1 MQALMTA
8 IVTWLSVN
16 FGLPADYHHPLVK
29 FVPPAEI
36 ASLRNSAPRTGR
48 PAAHHLLAPGFADD
62 VIAVYDDRGSAIL
75 LQVAWTGVTPAELS
89 ILVHEMVHHLQDRAG
104 AAFACPA
111 ERERLAYA
119 AQDKWLGLF
128 GKSLETEFGI
138 DAMTLLV
145 RTTCA
150 Y

>member
-1 MQALMTA
+1 MTA

-16 FGLPADYHHPLVK
+16 FGLPADYQHPLVR

-36 ASLRNSAPRTGR
+36 ASLRNAAPETGR
-48 PAAHHLLAPGFADD
+48 PAGHHLLAPGSADD
-62 VIAVYDDRGSAIL
+62 VLAVYDDHGSTIL

-89 ILVHEMVHHLQDRAG
+89 ILVHEMVHHLQAHAG
-104 AAFACPA
+104 ATFACPA

-128 GKSLETEFGI
+128 GKSLESEFDI

>member
-36 ASLRNSAPRTGR
+36 ASLRNAAPQTGR
-48 PAAHHLLAPGFADD
+48 PASHHLLAPGSADD
-62 VIAVYDDRGSAIL
+62 VLAVYDNRAGAIL
-75 LQVAWTGVTPAELS
+75 LQVDWTGVTPADLS
-89 ILVHEMVHHLQDRAG
+89 ILVHEMVHHLQGRAG
-104 AAFACPA
+104 ATFACPT

-128 GKSLETEFGI
+128 GTSLRREFDI
-138 DAMTLLV
+138 DAMTLLA
-145 RTTCA
+145 RTTCS